1 MNSLK
6 HMIRYI
12 YLVTVI
18 KKVFLSLFTSLVK
31 GTMMS
36 TKTFTSHLL
45 IKVENLQK
53 KLLAPRK
60 KWNLNRLINTL
71 ETPPIW
77 EINQ

>member
-1 MNSLK
+1 
-6 HMIRYI
+6 MIRYI

-53 KLLAPRK
+53 KIISTK
-60 KWNLNRLINTL
+60 
-71 ETPPIW
+71 E
-77 EINQ
+77 EMEFESSNQYVRDSSYMGN

>member
-1 MNSLK
+1 
-6 HMIRYI
+6 
-12 YLVTVI
+12 
-18 KKVFLSLFTSLVK
+18 
-31 GTMMS
+31 MS